1 MLRESLKGVL
11 SDDEA
16 KIAVSAFDQ
25 IGGIIIIRIPDG
37 LASKKRII
45 GEALLRQVKPA
56 VSVYAQ
62 SSDVR
67 GDYRTRD
74 LELLAG
80 CDSTLTE
87 YKESGCRFAV
97 DVQNAFVTPRL
108 SRERERIAGL
118 VQDGETIF
126 NMFAGVGM
134 FSIIAARRKKC
145 IAYTVDI
152 NPAAHAMCKKSL
164 SMNKLAGQ
172 VIPICS
178 DAAKAASDLR
188 GASDRTLMLLP
199 ERSDEFLND
208 AVLATKDGGIIHYYA
223 HVHADRKQDAGMAAE
238 EHYLNASPVRSEI
251 LGSKIV
257 RIVGPRYY
265 QTVVD
270 ARIRK

>member
-11 SDDEA
+11 SDNEL
-16 KIAVSAFDQ
+16 KMTVSAFDQ
-25 IGGIIIIRIPDG
+25 IGNIIIIRIPDK
-37 LASKKRII
+37 LAQKRSII
-45 GEALLRQVKPA
+45 GEALLKQVKPA

-80 CDSTLTE
+80 RDSTITE
-87 YKESGCRFAV
+87 YKESGCRFTV

-108 SRERERIAGL
+108 SRERERIADL
-118 VQDGETIF
+118 VQDGETLL

-134 FSIIAARRKKC
+134 FSIIAARRKRC
-145 IAYTVDI
+145 IAYSVDI
-152 NPAAHAMCKKSL
+152 NPVAHAMCKKSV

-178 DAAKAASDLR
+178 DAAKAASALR
-188 GASDRTLMLLP
+188 DASDRTLMLLP
-199 ERSDEFLND
+199 ERTDEFLDD
-208 AVLATKDGGIIHYYA
+208 AVRATKDGGVIHYYA
-223 HVHADRKQDAGMAAE
+223 HVHADRKQDACRITE
-238 EHYLNASPVRSEI
+238 ERYMNATPVRSEI